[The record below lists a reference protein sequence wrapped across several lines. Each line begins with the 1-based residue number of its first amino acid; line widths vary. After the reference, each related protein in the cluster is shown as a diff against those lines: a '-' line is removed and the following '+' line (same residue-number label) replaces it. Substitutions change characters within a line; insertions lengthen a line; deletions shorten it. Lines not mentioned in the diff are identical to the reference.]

1 MRKPVKRFVCSN
13 CGAVYSSWAGKC
25 AQCGEWNT
33 ITEEVQLVAV
43 SGTGLN
49 KKAGVGA
56 VLDSQ
61 TLSRATSRPENRMAS
76 GIKDVD
82 LVLGGGIVTGSVN
95 LIAGQPGIGK
105 STLLL
110 QLAGL
115 VAAQYKVLY
124 VSGEES
130 EHQVGMRA
138 RRLGLGDN
146 GNLMLATSNIAEDV
160 ATTVASGKY
169 NLVVVDSIQ
178 TMTVQEVAS
187 APGSVS
193 QITNSTAVLVS
204 AAKSSNTALFVVG
217 HVTKEGSIAG
227 PKVLEHIVDVV
238 LQLEGDA
245 YGGFKV
251 LRATKNR
258 FGPTTEA
265 AILEMDEKGLRPVA
279 NPSQALLAERQI
291 SDGSVVLATLEG
303 SRPLLV
309 EVQALVNKTSYG
321 YPKRAASGIDL
332 NRLNLLIAVL
342 ERRTKLQLSDKDIY
356 VNIVGGIRLND
367 PAADLAI
374 CMAIGSA
381 SKGLQLKQNVV
392 VFGEVGLSGEI
403 RHVPFIEKRVQEAK
417 KLGFDAAVGPALHPG
432 GKPVKEPFLI
442 VVKDVRS
449 ALNEFLKK

>member
-1 MRKPVKRFVCSN
+1 MARQTTKFVCNN
-13 CGAVYSSWAGKC
+13 CGAQYSSWQGRC

-33 ITEEVQLVAV
+33 IAEEVQITAV
-43 SGTGLN
+43 TGTGLG
-49 KKAGVGA
+49 KKAGAGTALRPQA
-56 VLDSQ
+56 VAKSAGQDDKRMQ
-61 TLSRATSRPENRMAS
+61 TGLA
-76 GIKDVD
+76 DVD
-82 LVLGGGIVTGSVN
+82 MVLGGGIVAGSVN

-110 QLAGL
+110 QLASQ
-115 VAAQYKVLY
+115 VAQNHNVLY

-138 RRLGLGDN
+138 QRLGVAGAEKLQ
-146 GNLMLATSNIAEDV
+146 LATSNIAEDV
-160 ATTVASGKY
+160 AATVASGEY
-169 NLVVVDSIQ
+169 DFVVVDSIQ
-178 TMTVQEVAS
+178 TMTVTAVAS

-193 QITNSTAVLVS
+193 QITNSAAVLVA
-204 AAKSSNTALFVVG
+204 AAKASNTAMFVVG

-258 FGPTTEA
+258 FGPTSEA
-265 AILEMDEKGLRPVA
+265 AIMEMDERGLRPVA
-279 NPSQALLAERQI
+279 NPSEALLAERQV

-303 SRPLLV
+303 TRPLLV

-321 YPKRAASGIDL
+321 YPKRAASGFDL
-332 NRLNLLIAVL
+332 NRVNLLIAML
-342 ERRTKLQLSDKDIY
+342 ERRTKLNLADQDIY
-356 VNIVGGIRLND
+356 INIVGGIRLQD

-381 SKGLQLKQNVV
+381 AKGLQLKQNAV
-392 VFGEVGLSGEI
+392 VFGEVGLSGEV
-403 RHVPFIEKRVQEAK
+403 RHVPFIDKRVAEAK
-417 KLGFDAAVGPALHPG
+417 KLGFDVAIGPASRG
-432 GKPVKEPFLI
+432 GKPKDSFLHA
-442 VVKDVRS
+442 VPDVRT
-449 ALNEFLKK
+449 ALNEFLEK